1 MFIMYLIQTKI
12 KIINILIL
20 IAMQINIIKEYKN
33 QAKLI
38 FNIKIIIIIKFINK
52 AIKLNNITKIAINK
66 QVELI
71 NLKIKLI
78 KVNILL

>member
-1 MFIMYLIQTKI
+1 MFIMYLIQTQI

-38 FNIKIIIIIKFINK
+38 FNIKIIITIKFINK
-52 AIKLNNITKIAINK
+52 AIKLNNITKITINK